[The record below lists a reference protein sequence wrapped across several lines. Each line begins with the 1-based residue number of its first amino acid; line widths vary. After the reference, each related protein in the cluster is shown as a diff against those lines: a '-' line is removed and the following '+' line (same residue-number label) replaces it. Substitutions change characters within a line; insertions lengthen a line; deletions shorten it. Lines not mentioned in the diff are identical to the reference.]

1 MEFIV
6 ILVTFIPKVSIVN
19 ESDSEGDQRHS
30 TAYDKNKYLC
40 IFCFV
45 INNVFDYIDLHVKSL
60 IIKH

>member
-19 ESDSEGDQRHS
+19 ESASGDQRHS